1 MNSRNNT
8 SREACAADLKRRKN
22 DGAVDRLGK
31 LTQQRTGD
39 DPEST
44 KPAAHPPKSEYLA
57 VPETVPLLLCPQ
69 KAVEGP

>member
-31 LTQQRTGD
+31 LTQQRAGD

-44 KPAAHPPKSEYLA
+44 KPDAHLW
-57 VPETVPLLLCPQ
+57 VPQ
-69 KAVEGP
+69 I